1 MAFVKND
8 ELILELPSDWNSFLG
23 ITSWISNYSE
33 LHRKLQFEYNHHTVF
48 PSLKKIFTAFE
59 LTRMDDLKC
68 VLIGQDPYHGYNQ
81 ANGLAFSVNVGVKTP
96 PSLGNLFKELKE
108 DLRLSEDVMP
118 KSDLTQWA
126 LQGVLLLNRVLTVK
140 EGEPN
145 SHKEIGWECFTEFV
159 LLEIARQKPDVVF
172 ILLGNSAQSMQPNL
186 SKFTQSIVTAPHPS
200 PLSAHRGFFGSKIF
214 SRTNYLLEKNGIS
227 PIVWY

>member
-1 MAFVKND
+1 VKND
-8 ELILELPSDWNSFLG
+8 EFSLELPTDWNRFLCL
-23 ITSWISNYSE
+23 SNWSSAYQE
-33 LHRKLQFEYNHHTVF
+33 LYWKLQKEYSLNSVF
-48 PSLKKIFTAFE
+48 PSPQNIFRAFE
-59 LTRMDDLKC
+59 LTKVDDLKC

-96 PSLGNLFKELKE
+96 PSLGNLLKELKE

-126 LQGVLLLNRVLTVK
+126 SQGVLLLNRVLTVK

-159 LLEIARQKPDVVF
+159 LLEIARQKPEVVF
-172 ILLGNSAQSMQPNL
+172 ILLGNSAQSMQ
-186 SKFTQSIVTAPHPS
+186 SKLKKYTESIISAPHPS
-200 PLSAHRGFFGSKIF
+200 PLSAHRGFLGARIF
-214 SRTNYLLEKNGIS
+214 SKTNRLLAENQIN
-227 PIVWY
+227 PIEWF